1 MQKESLSKGGIF
13 AMEIR
18 WFGTASLAFTAGGQ
32 SIVFDPFISLNHE
45 LPRPAITELAQ
56 FGDIF
61 ITHGHFDHLIDVPPV
76 LKAGEATVYCSA
88 IAAATLM
95 RDGVEQSR
103 IKVIRPGDS
112 IENGP
117 FKIKV
122 YRGEHIKFD
131 LPLILKTLFSRRA
144 VAKFK
149 DLREIVRLAKL
160 YPQGEVLVFLI
171 EADGKT
177 VLHLGSLNLA
187 ADVKYPTGVDLLTLP
202 FQGRSDLDTYTLKF
216 IERLKPAA
224 LLLHHT
230 CDSFPPVSSPVRT
243 ENFIRVMEQNYPGLV
258 LIKPVYKEPIAI

>member
-1 MQKESLSKGGIF
+1 M
-13 AMEIR
+13 MEIK
-18 WFGTASLAFTAGGQ
+18 WFGTATLAFSAGGQ

-56 FGDIF
+56 YGDIF
-61 ITHGHFDHLIDVPPV
+61 ITHGHFDHLIDVPLV
-76 LKAGEATVYCSA
+76 LEAGNATVYCSEV
-88 IAAATLM
+88 AAATLM
-95 RDGVEQSR
+95 RDGVDRSR
-103 IKVIRPGDS
+103 IKVISPGDS

-117 FKIKV
+117 FTIKV

-131 LPLILKTLFSRRA
+131 LPLIFKTLFSRRA

-160 YPQGEVLVFLI
+160 YPQGEVLIFLI
-171 EADGKT
+171 EAGGKT
-177 VLHLGSLNLA
+177 ALHMGSLNLA
-187 ADVKYPTGVDLLTLP
+187 ADVEYPTGVDLLTLP
-202 FQGRSDLDTYTLKF
+202 FQGRSDLDTYTPKF

-243 ENFIRVMEQNYPGLV
+243 EGFIRSIERSYPGLAV
-258 LIKPVYKEPIAI
+258 IRPLYSQPLAI